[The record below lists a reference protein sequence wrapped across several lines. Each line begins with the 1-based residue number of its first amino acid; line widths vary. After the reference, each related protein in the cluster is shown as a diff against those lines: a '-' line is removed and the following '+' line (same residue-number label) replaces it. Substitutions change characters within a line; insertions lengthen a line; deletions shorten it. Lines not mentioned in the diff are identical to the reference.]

1 LAGQYQQSLREGR
14 HGSRNRASHDHPLH
28 RGGLAFAAGF
38 VLIAVWAIRDGQFK
52 DVEGV
57 KYRMMKDFNPKG
69 GAKGDGEFK
78 G

>member
-1 LAGQYQQSLREGR
+1 MDPHTAKLMTLVFTVV
-14 HGSRNRASHDHPLH
+14 
-28 RGGLAFAAGF
+28 GLAFAAGF

-57 KYRMMKDFNPKG
+57 KYRMLKDFN
-69 GAKGDGEFK
+69 AKGDAKDGDEFK